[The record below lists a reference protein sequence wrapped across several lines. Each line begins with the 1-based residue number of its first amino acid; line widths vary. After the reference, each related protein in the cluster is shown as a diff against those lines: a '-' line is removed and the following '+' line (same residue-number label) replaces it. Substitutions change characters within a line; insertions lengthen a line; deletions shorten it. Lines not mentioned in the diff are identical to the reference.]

1 MQRKTKANWDIIS
14 RRIQQ
19 ELGGAGDVL
28 GASLQVLPGRDV
40 WLSPEVDGYPQAPL
54 DSHRSGN
61 YFKLKVILI

>member
-28 GASLQVLPGRDV
+28 GASVQVLPGRDV
-40 WLSPEVDGYPQAPL
+40 GLSSEVDGHPQAAL

-61 YFKLKVILI
+61 YLKL